1 MSAPLFTKTKQFNIE
16 IIQSK
21 IQKLTFWTDEESA
34 SFEIHLAFDAG
45 IETTI
50 ESTEMINSLSKRLTC
65 VFTYLIMHL
74 IMVQK
79 TQIAMAMKKM
89 ANATKMT
96 QNQTLGL
103 HFPSIFTPTLANN
116 PWLLSQ

>member
-1 MSAPLFTKTKQFNIE
+1 MSAPSFTKTKQFNIE
-16 IIQSK
+16 FIQSK
-21 IQKLTFWTDEESA
+21 IQKLTFWTDEE
-34 SFEIHLAFDAG
+34 IHLAFGAG

-50 ESTEMINSLSKRLTC
+50 ESTEMINSMSKRLIC

-74 IMVQK
+74 IMVQR
-79 TQIAMAMKKM
+79 TQIAMAMKKI

-96 QNQTLGL
+96 QNQALGL